1 MTTAQHATRIGM
13 LMAAATALLGWVVH
27 HSEPTFAD
35 GLRYI
40 HQAERVEVDGG
51 TAAWSMASTIP
62 FIPWVSRPPTD

>member
-1 MTTAQHATRIGM
+1 M

-40 HQAERVEVDGG
+40 HQAERIELAKEGR
-51 TAAWSMASTIP
+51 AAWSMASTIHS
-62 FIPWVSRPPTD
+62 IRWVSRPPTA